1 MGMAVDAMK
10 IASKVDVVILATGDG
25 DFIPLVEYLKTF
37 VQVEVISFGKS
48 SSSALRAACDDFI
61 DMSEEPEKYLIGFK
75 NSFKNKNKNTSPI
88 LQTQKVERVQ
98 NVSPKR
104 VSKKYMPEKRPLR
117 VQSLTQNEKL
127 LGE

>member
-1 MGMAVDAMK
+1 VGMAVDAMK
-10 IASKVDVVILATGDG
+10 IASRVDVVILATGDG

-37 VQVEVISFGKS
+37 VQVEIISFGKS

-75 NSFKNKNKNTSPI
+75 NNYKNKNII
-88 LQTQKVERVQ
+88 LQKQKIER
-98 NVSPKR
+98 NENTNSKKD
-104 VSKKYMPEKRPLR
+104 SKKYIPEKKSERR
-117 VQSLTQNEKL
+117 SRNEKL